1 MARPRLILGMSSSPL
16 AGERSSVPATSTGT
30 GTDAQPV
37 RAHVACTASAPP
49 RPRWPRPKVVPPPT
63 LQ

>member
-1 MARPRLILGMSSSPL
+1 MARPRLILGVSSSPL
-16 AGERSSVPATSTGT
+16 AAGRSSVPTTMGT
-30 GTDAQPV
+30 GTQPV

>member
-1 MARPRLILGMSSSPL
+1 MARPRLILDVASSPL
-16 AGERSSVPATSTGT
+16 AAELHRGPPTTG
-30 GTDAQPV
+30 AQPV